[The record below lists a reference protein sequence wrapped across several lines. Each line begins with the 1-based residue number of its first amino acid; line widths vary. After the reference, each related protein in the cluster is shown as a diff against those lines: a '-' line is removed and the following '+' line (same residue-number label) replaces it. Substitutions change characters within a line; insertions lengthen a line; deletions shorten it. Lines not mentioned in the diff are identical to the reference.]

1 MELHK
6 SLVIYRNGFKR
17 NSANLSL
24 DSGIDDEQ
32 TTHRSFDLNLNLN
45 SFSQNEYA
53 SRSNLRIWS
62 TQDDLADFPK
72 VKNNF
77 IDVWWLYDDG
87 GLTTLLPYIL
97 SQTSQYKKCKLR
109 IFTVAKKDED
119 VHLVKMK

>member
-1 MELHK
+1 MHK

-17 NSANLSL
+17 NSANSSL

-32 TTHRSFDLNLNLN
+32 TTHRSFDLNSN
-45 SFSQNEYA
+45 SFSQDDYA
-53 SRSNLRIWS
+53 SKSNSRIWS
-62 TQDDLADFPK
+62 TQDDLSDFPK
-72 VKNNF
+72 VKKNL

-119 VHLVKMK
+119 VNLVKMK